1 MKIPKLGSPKSDA
14 DTIWGHP
21 SAASGPPHNC
31 QNLHAPYLS
40 IDFEGKMDL
49 TGELILSREKGS
61 AYCGSVKVP
70 LHSLKHEEPEQSS
83 RQLDMKNVNR
93 LINIFKLEGCQRLE
107 ADNYVPTLVSKEAFA
122 RLLCLVGGE
131 GAKLKRWDEILILF
145 EPLIPLTFLH
155 GRHRIEAG
163 RRFLRQSEQWW
174 VVDLFAEELL
184 SPATRIAIREAD
196 NTASRFSDG
205 DVFRHLRHCQRVQ
218 DRGGKKKWL
227 SRLSIT
233 KQRDVLQLERRAE
246 KELET
251 AEFLNAWDDLIA
263 YPGLWPAL
271 QLGTLH
277 RLLSLRC
284 PEVSSL
290 NACDGKES

>member
-1 MKIPKLGSPKSDA
+1 MDIPKLGSPMLDA
-14 DTIWGHP
+14 DTIRGHP
-21 SAASGPPHNC
+21 TPLSAPPNDR

-40 IDFEGKMDL
+40 LDIEGRMDL
-49 TGELILSREKGS
+49 TGELILSQEKGS
-61 AYCGSVKVP
+61 AYRGSVKVP
-70 LHSLKHEEPEQSS
+70 LHSLKHEEPEHSP
-83 RQLDMKNVNR
+83 RQLDIKNVSR
-93 LINIFKLEGCQRLE
+93 LINIFKLEGCHRLE
-107 ADNYVPTLVSKEAFA
+107 ADNHVPAFVSKEAFA
-122 RLLCLVGGE
+122 RLLSLVGGKE
-131 GAKLKRWDEILILF
+131 AKLRRWDELLILF
-145 EPLIPLTFLH
+145 EPSSPLTFLH

-196 NTASRFSDG
+196 NTASHFSDG
-205 DVFRHLRHCQRVQ
+205 DVFRHLRHCQRLQ

-246 KELET
+246 KEVET
-251 AEFLNAWDDLIA
+251 AEFLDAWDDLIP

-290 NACDGKES
+290 NACHGKGS